1 MATVRVSSGDGSSA
15 AAVESF
21 LRAAAF
27 VLPDPLP
34 LPRCLFSPLDP
45 RASDSQL
52 YQRLR
57 RFVASPL
64 YQRLRRFVA
73 SPLYQRIRRFVASP
87 LYQRTRRF
95 VASSL
100 RRFVASSL
108 RRFVASSLRRFVAS
122 LHLRFCGLCGVLLQ
136 LLGVSRSVCI
146 KVRGFCGVRGVK
158 VRGFRDVLQLSR
170 ISVAWVSRSGG
181 SVVFEVSRSGGQVG
195 V

>member
-1 MATVRVSSGDGSSA
+1 MATLRVSSGDGSSA
-15 AAVESF
+15 AAVDAF

-34 LPRCLFSPLDP
+34 MPRCLYSPLDP

-73 SPLYQRIRRFVASP
+73 SPLYQR
-87 LYQRTRRF
+87 
-95 VASSL
+95 L

-108 RRFVASSLRRFVAS
+108 RRFVASSLHCICGSVGYVV
-122 LHLRFCGLCGVLLQ
+122 FCFSCSGCQCL
-136 LLGVSRSVCI
+136 
-146 KVRGFCGVRGVK
+146 
-158 VRGFRDVLQLSR
+158 RGFRDVLQLSI